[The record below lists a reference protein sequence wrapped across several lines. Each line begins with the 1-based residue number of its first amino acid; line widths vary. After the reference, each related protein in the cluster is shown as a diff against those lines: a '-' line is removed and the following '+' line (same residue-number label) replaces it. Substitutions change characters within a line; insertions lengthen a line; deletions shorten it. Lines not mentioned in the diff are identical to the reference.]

1 MGKYWYIDSSG
12 KRKRTAA
19 GIRHEHEAFQSSPEA
34 KRANSA
40 RVSAR
45 KKAIREGRVS
55 LHDGRE
61 LDHRNSNPTDNR
73 SSNLRVISRTANR
86 SKIENSRK
94 RGSRRK
100 RWKQS

>member
-1 MGKYWYIDSSG
+1 MGKYWVGTG
-12 KRKRTAA
+12 KNRHRTAA

-34 KRANSA
+34 KKANSA

-55 LHDGRE
+55 LHDGKE
-61 LDHRNSNPTDNR
+61 IDHKNSNPTDNR

-86 SKIENSRK
+86 SKRENSRK

>member
-1 MGKYWYIDSSG
+1 MGKYWVGTG
-12 KRKRTAA
+12 KNRHRTAA

-55 LHDGRE
+55 LHDGKE
-61 LDHRNSNPTDNR
+61 IDHKNSNPTDNR

-100 RWKQS
+100 KWKQS

>member
-61 LDHRNSNPTDNR
+61 LDHRNSDPTDNR
-73 SSNLRVISRTANR
+73 PSNLRVISRTANR

-100 RWKQS
+100 KWKQQ